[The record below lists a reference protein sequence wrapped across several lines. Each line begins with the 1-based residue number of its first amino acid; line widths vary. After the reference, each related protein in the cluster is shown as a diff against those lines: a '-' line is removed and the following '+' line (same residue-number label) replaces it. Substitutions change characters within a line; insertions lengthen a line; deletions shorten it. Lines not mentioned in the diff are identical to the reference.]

1 METTA
6 SNLNQITAIVARR
19 ASDKVIGSKG
29 VIPWYIPEDLR
40 FFRNTTLQGGSRN
53 ICIMGRKTYE
63 SLGASTLPQRTIYV
77 VSSSLKVEKDVTED
91 QVQVFPTPRDALLR
105 AMTVQKSVKIFICGG
120 ENIYR
125 ELVPYC
131 SKVYLTEVYRPGD
144 GLGDAFF
151 PTEFLNGFRLREKS
165 EMQYSTN
172 QGFPFETHI
181 YTKVHQ
187 EDPYLELC
195 KTIIEEGEVKE
206 DRTGTGT
213 ISYFGPQLT
222 YDLSTGEFP
231 LLTTKRVFWKGVVEE
246 LLWFIRGETDA
257 NLLSQKGVKIW
268 DGNTTRE
275 FLDNRGLGGY
285 EVGDIGPGYGF
296 QWRHWGAE
304 YNGIREFKGE
314 KGGIDQLSEAVR
326 QIRETP
332 ESRRIIVSAWNV
344 SDLTKMALPPCHLL
358 FQFNVSAGGN
368 FLDLKMYQ
376 RSADWFLGV
385 PFNIASYAL
394 LLKMV
399 CHLTGKKPRLL
410 ILTFGD
416 AHVYKTHVEQIK
428 EQISRE
434 PYPFPRLEIEDREQR
449 ELEDFIFEDFKLI
462 DYKCHPTI
470 KAEMAV

>member
-1 METTA
+1 MEV
-6 SNLNQITAIVARR
+6 ITIVARR
-19 ASDKVIGSKG
+19 ASDNVIGSRG
-29 VIPWYIPEDLR
+29 IIPWYIPEDVR
-40 FFRNTTLQGGSRN
+40 FFRKVTNQGNSGNTRN
-53 ICIMGRKTYE
+53 ICIMGRKTYQ
-63 SLGASTLPQRTIYV
+63 SLGVDALPQRTIFV
-77 VSSSLKVEKDVTED
+77 ISSSTELKLHEEITEE
-91 QVQVFPTPRDALLR
+91 QVRIYPTPREALSKALEI
-105 AMTVQKSVKIFICGG
+105 QKSPGKIFICGG
-120 ENIYR
+120 ENVYR
-125 ELVPYC
+125 ELIPHC
-131 SKVYLTEVYRPGD
+131 SKIYLTEVYRPGD
-144 GLGDAFF
+144 GLGDTFF
-151 PTEFLNGFRLREKS
+151 PSEFLKGFSLEERS
-165 EMQYSTN
+165 EMKYSTN
-172 QGFPFETHI
+172 QGIPFE
-181 YTKVHQ
+181 YCVYRRDHQ
-187 EDPYLELC
+187 ELPYLNLC
-195 KTIIEEGEVKE
+195 KTIIERGDVKE

-222 YDLSTGEFP
+222 YDLSIRGEFP

-275 FLDNRGLGGY
+275 FLDQRGLEGY

-304 YNGIREFKGE
+304 YKGILEEGE
-314 KGGIDQLSEAVR
+314 IGGIDQLKDAVR

-344 SDLTKMALPPCHLL
+344 SDLNKMALPPCHLL
-358 FQFNVSAGGN
+358 FQFNVSGE

-394 LLKMV
+394 LLRMV
-399 CHLTGKKPRLL
+399 CHLTGKKPRFL

-416 AHVYKTHVEQIK
+416 AHVYKTHLEQIK

-434 PYPFPRLEIEDREQR
+434 PYPFPTLEIVDRGQTN
-449 ELEDFIFEDFKLI
+449 LEDFQFEDFKLVN
-462 DYKCHPTI
+462 YKCHPSI